1 MQEKNKVTVV
11 KNTKPIK
18 NVRILLIRIEI
29 SSRMWKR
36 FTMETFGNFWWAEK
50 AQRDKLEKSK
60 IIIVNY
66 SLFSR
71 WIITLKCHPIFI
83 RKLGSVS

>member
-29 SSRMWKR
+29 SSRM
-36 FTMETFGNFWWAEK
+36 
-50 AQRDKLEKSK
+50 
-60 IIIVNY
+60 
-66 SLFSR
+66 
-71 WIITLKCHPIFI
+71 
-83 RKLGSVS
+83 